1 MFTISKKFEFSASH
15 ALDGLPDDHPCARI
29 HGHNYVVELVLQAS
43 VLAGPGFV
51 RDYGELKTFKQ
62 WLDAWFDHQWLGY
75 GTLNH
80 YVHGNISP
88 RVSHGVVD
96 FNPTAENLAKYF
108 YEYAIT
114 LYPEVVMARVSET
127 PKTWAEYSPQ
137 NLTLEFV
144 EDLIKERGGE

>member
-1 MFTISKKFEFSASH
+1 MFTISKKFEFSAAH
-15 ALDGLPDDHPCARI
+15 ALTGLPPEHQCSRV
-29 HGHNYVVELVLQAS
+29 HGHNYVVELVLQAPL
-43 VLAGPGFV
+43 LAEPGFV
-51 RDYGELKTFKQ
+51 RDYGELKTFKA
-62 WLDAWFDHQWLGY
+62 WLDAWFDHRWLG
-75 GTLNH
+75 
-80 YVHGNISP
+80 HGQLDHDGRTIP
-88 RVSHGVVD
+88 AEVG